1 MDDVKRILYLDDEE
15 NNLVAFKALF
25 RRDYEVHVTTSP
37 QEAVQ
42 LLNEYHFQVILSD
55 QKMPDISGV
64 EFFELTITD
73 FPDAVRV
80 LVTGYADIEAVIDA
94 INRGGV
100 YRYVTKPW
108 DENDLRVCIENAFD
122 KYYSKAELR
131 EKNAALTEANAQLEK
146 FIYSASHD
154 LRAPIVSMK
163 GIVQLARMDLTD
175 DKSGHY
181 LGLMDKS
188 LMKLDGF
195 VQNIIHYYQNMKSE
209 EANQVIDLDSFI
221 DDMISQYRHYED
233 ADKLTIS
240 KNIVSN
246 GVFQSDIYR
255 LKIIVGNLLA
265 NGIKH
270 QDENKD
276 QREIVIDV
284 VQNTEKMIMKISDNG
299 VGFEPEV
306 LNAVMEMFSSNSQK
320 SPGTGVGLYL
330 VREATTK
337 LGGKV
342 QLQSE
347 RGVFSRFII
356 EIPNKL

>member
-1 MDDVKRILYLDDEE
+1 MDEIKRILYLDDEE

-42 LLNEYHFQVILSD
+42 LLNEHKFQVILSD

-122 KYYSKAELR
+122 KYYSRIELK
-131 EKNAALTEANAQLEK
+131 EKNAALIEANAQLEK

-163 GIVQLARMDLTD
+163 GIVQLARMELTD
-175 DKSGHY
+175 EKSSHY
-181 LGLMDKS
+181 MNLMDKS

-209 EANQVIDLDSFI
+209 EALQIIDLSAFVE
-221 DDMISQYRHYED
+221 DMITQYRHYED
-233 ADKLTIS
+233 ADKLSIH
-240 KNIVSN
+240 KNIVAN
-246 GVFQSDIYR
+246 GVFQSDVYR
-255 LKIIVGNLLA
+255 LKIILGNLLA

-270 QDENKD
+270 QDESKNN
-276 QREIVIDV
+276 REISIDI
-284 VQNTEKMIMKISDNG
+284 VQNAEKMVMKVTDNG
-299 VGFEPEV
+299 VGFEKEI
-306 LNAVMEMFSSNSQK
+306 LDAANEMFSSQSQK

-330 VREATTK
+330 VREATIK

-342 QLQSE
+342 SVQSE
-347 RGVFSRFII
+347 KGNYSRFII

>member
-1 MDDVKRILYLDDEE
+1 MADARRILYLDDEE

-25 RRDYEVHVTTSP
+25 RRDYEVYTTMSP

-42 LLNEYHFQVILSD
+42 LLNEHEFQVILSD
-55 QKMPDISGV
+55 QKMPEISGV

-108 DENDLRVCIENAFD
+108 DENDLRICIENSFD
-122 KYYSKAELR
+122 KYYSRIELR
-131 EKNAALTEANAQLEK
+131 QKNEALQEANAQLEK

-154 LRAPIVSMK
+154 LRAPIVSIK
-163 GIVQLARMDLTD
+163 GIIQLARMEATD
-175 DKSGHY
+175 TKTEHY
-181 LGLMDKS
+181 FQLIDRS

-209 EANQVIDLDSFI
+209 EAIQPVELEHFI
-221 DDMISQYRHYED
+221 DDVISQYRYYED
-233 ADKLTIS
+233 ADKLAIRREVVTH
-240 KNIVSN
+240 
-246 GVFQSDIYR
+246 GPFHSDVYR
-255 LKIIVGNLLA
+255 LKIILGNLLA
-265 NGIKH
+265 NAIRY
-270 QDENKD
+270 QDETKEK
-276 QREIVIDV
+276 REIEIHV
-284 VQNTEKMIMKISDNG
+284 VQNSEKMILKVSDNG
-299 VGFEPEV
+299 IGFEDDILQSV
-306 LNAVMEMFSSNSQK
+306 SEMLSSNNHK

-330 VREATTK
+330 VREAVNK

-342 QLQSE
+342 QLFSVKGE
-347 RGVFSRFII
+347 YSRFMI
-356 EIPNKL
+356 EIPNKA